1 MKTTSPRFNRL
12 VARYYP
18 AVFHLAAT
26 YSKSP
31 ADALALT
38 RRTFERV
45 ARHLP
50 RFRSEDEINFLLL
63 TSLTRPS

>member
-1 MKTTSPRFNRL
+1 
-12 VARYYP
+12 
-18 AVFHLAAT
+18 
-26 YSKSP
+26 
-31 ADALALT
+31 
-38 RRTFERV
+38 V